1 MSIVSLREMLQDARR
16 GRYAVPLFD
25 TQNMAMIRS
34 AVEVAEE
41 ENSPVILA
49 GVEFDFEGE
58 RLGDW
63 AALAFRAAL
72 GAKVPV
78 CLMLDHGSNL
88 AACVRC
94 AEAGFTGVMID
105 SSALPFEENVA
116 ATRSVCDALR
126 RYGVGVEAELGHVGS
141 ASAGGEAE
149 LGGSCSVSAY
159 TEPDRVAE
167 FVERSNCDALAVSIG
182 TAHGVYA
189 TAPELQIGLLD
200 EIDRISPVPLVLH
213 GGSGTPEDQIRAA
226 IAHGIAKIN
235 ICSEIM
241 DAWHRTVVAELE
253 KAPNYSVHNSAV
265 CRPAEAAVREVMR
278 RKIRLF
284 GSNRKG

>member
-16 GRYAVPLFD
+16 SRYAVPLFD

-34 AVEVAEE
+34 AVEVAEK

-78 CLMLDHGSNL
+78 CLMLDHGSSL
-88 AACVRC
+88 EACVRC

-116 ATRSVCDALR
+116 ATRRVCEALR
-126 RYGVGVEAELGHVGS
+126 RRGVGVEAELGHVGS

-149 LGGSCSVSAY
+149 LGGNSSGSAY

-167 FVERSNCDALAVSIG
+167 FVERSHCDALAVSIG

-200 EIDRISPVPLVLH
+200 KINRISPVPLVLH
-213 GGSGTPEDQIRAA
+213 GGSGTPEDQIRGA

-241 DAWHRTVVAELE
+241 DAWHRSVVAELG